1 MLDSETL
8 NSLAQRL
15 SPGAVLT
22 DPDLL
27 ESYRQDWSFDP
38 DAGTPAAVVRA
49 ADTADVQ
56 EVLRFAVEN
65 GVPVVPRGAGTSV
78 VGGSTAIDGA
88 ITLSLERMSAITVDR
103 ASRTAVVGPGAVTV
117 DVKSAAAAAGLFYP
131 PDPSSFEICS
141 IGGNVATNAGGPCC
155 TKYGVTSDYVLGMTV
170 VLADG
175 SAVELGGT
183 RVKDSPG
190 LALAKL
196 FVGSEGTLGV
206 ITSITLRLVPQ
217 PAAPHTLVA
226 YFPHMSDAAAAS
238 QDITAALRP
247 SQLEI
252 MDNAAVNVAEDFLRM
267 DLDRTAGALLI
278 ARSDAGAAA
287 ESELSAMQ
295 RMCESRGAT
304 AVFATDDRFEGELFD
319 RPRHAI
325 YEALEKVGAL
335 ISDDVAVPVQRLSE
349 LTDGLAAIAERHRTT
364 IVSCTHAADELTHP
378 VLSYPHGDESAATAA
393 AAARGEIHE
402 LVAALGGTVPT
413 EYGVGR
419 RKRAVLAAGLS
430 PELLALNR
438 RIKQAV
444 DPTNILNPKVLI
456 SSLDEPPQRVG

>member
-1 MLDSETL
+1 MLGIEAL
-8 NSLAQRL
+8 NTLAQRL
-15 SPGAVLT
+15 SPGALLT

-38 DAGTPAAVVRA
+38 DSGTPAAVVRA
-49 ADTADVQ
+49 ASRADVQ
-56 EVLRFAVEN
+56 EVLRFANEH

-78 VGGSTAIDGA
+78 VGGSTAVDGA
-88 ITLSLERMSAITVDR
+88 ITLSLEKMTAIAVDR
-103 ASRTAVVGPGAVTV
+103 ASRTVVVEPGALTI
-117 DVKSAAAAAGLFYP
+117 DIKAAAEAAGLFYP
-131 PDPSSFEICS
+131 PDPSSYEICS

-155 TKYGVTSDYVLGMTV
+155 GKYGTTGDYVLGMTV

-190 LALAKL
+190 LALTKL

-206 ITSITLRLVPQ
+206 TTSITLRLVPQ
-217 PAAPHTLVA
+217 PSSPHTLVA
-226 YFPHMSDAAAAS
+226 YFARMREAAAAS
-238 QDITAALRP
+238 QAIAAALRP

-278 ARSDAGAAA
+278 ACSDANAAA
-287 ESELSAMQ
+287 ESEIAM
-295 RMCESRGAT
+295 MESICEDHSAT

-325 YEALEKVGAL
+325 YEALEKVGVV
-335 ISDDVAVPVQRLSE
+335 ISEDVAVPLQLLSE
-349 LTDGLAAIAERHRTT
+349 LTDGLATIAERHRTT

-378 VLSYPHGDESAATAA
+378 VLSYPHDDESAAVAA
-393 AAARGEIHE
+393 AAARTDIHE

-413 EYGVGR
+413 EYGIGR
-419 RKRAVLAAGLS
+419 RKRVALAASLA

-444 DPTNILNPKVLI
+444 DPTNILNPNVLI
-456 SSLDEPPQRVG
+456 P